1 VKFRY
6 HFYQDLYITDG
17 RILGNIIKPVGQEMV
32 NKFRVCFSDE
42 DDLINTI
49 YYIILDRIKLSF
61 FFSRT
66 TYPELMPDPLI
77 VLIAL

>member
-32 NKFRVCFSDE
+32 NEFRVCFSDE
-42 DDLINTI
+42 DDLINTL
-49 YYIILDRIKLSF
+49 YYLRPDKALLFLFSNHL
-61 FFSRT
+61 SRT
-66 TYPELMPDPLI
+66 D
-77 VLIAL
+77 A